1 MANNHRQT
9 GKNDVQDLE
18 NAFHKLSDKS
28 KSKRKKGSNPY
39 MPYITI
45 GICILV
51 IGILI
56 GGILVISSLSP
67 KGPSDNDVIENPVSV
82 DGLDLHNKNYKEAKD
97 AIGELF
103 AEKYEKKDFSVK
115 LDDLDISIPYSVS
128 KVTLDIDT
136 LLGIISDHKG
146 ENDLNLNLTDYISV
160 NQDAIKKLINDLLPS
175 LNLSLVPTEYEITGT
190 APESYDA
197 IDENISMSLKIT
209 KGTPGKTVDVESLT
223 QQVVDCILQEN
234 WSLQFQS
241 VLSNPEE
248 LDWEAIR
255 TAETVLPVEAA
266 FEEKT
271 FNVLGG
277 TYGYSFDIAEV
288 SKALEE
294 AEFGQTVEVAFQW
307 IEPETTAQELA
318 DTLFKDELASY
329 STHAGSNYNRN
340 INLKLAAEA
349 INGTILYPGDVFS
362 YNGTLGERT
371 PEKGYMPGASYV
383 GGLTVMDYGGGIC
396 QVTSTLYYCTIL
408 ADMEIVERECHGY
421 ASSYT
426 PLSTDATVFWGGI
439 DFKFKNNWNYPIRI
453 DAYAEYGN
461 VYVSLY
467 GTDEKDYYVKFEN
480 EWLDTYPFETVYQE
494 MPADNEK
501 GYKDGDI
508 IIDPYTGYKSRGY
521 RARYDKETGELI
533 EKVLEST
540 DIYSS
545 RNKVICKI
553 ITEEGEGG
561 EGGEGGTGGENPDQ
575 GGTGSENPDQGGT
588 GGENPDQGGS
598 GSEDPDQGG
607 SGGENPDQGGSG
619 SEDPDQGD
627 SGNETTEP
635 GNGAIELPMIS
646 G

>member
-28 KSKRKKGSNPY
+28 KTRGKGKKGTSPY

-56 GGILVISSLSP
+56 GGILVISSLS
-67 KGPSDNDVIENPVSV
+67 KGPSDNDVIETPVSV
-82 DGLDLHNKNYKEAKD
+82 DGLDLKNKNYKEAKE
-97 AIGELF
+97 AISELF
-103 AEKYEKKDFSVK
+103 AEKYENKDFSVK
-115 LDDLDISIPYSVS
+115 IDDMDVSIPHSVS
-128 KVTLDIDT
+128 KVTLNMEQ
-136 LLGIISDHKG
+136 LLGIISDYKG
-146 ENDLNLNLTDYISV
+146 DNNLSLNLTDYISI
-160 NQDAIKKLINDLLPS
+160 NQDAIKKLITDLLPS
-175 LNLSLVPTEYEITGT
+175 LNLSLVPTKYEITGT
-190 APESYDA
+190 APENYDA
-197 IDENISMSLKIT
+197 MDESISMTLKVT
-209 KGTPGKTVDVESLT
+209 KGIPGKSVDVESLT
-223 QQVVDCILQEN
+223 KQVVENILKES
-234 WSLQFQS
+234 WSLQYES
-241 VLSNPEE
+241 VLSDPEDI
-248 LDWEAIR
+248 DWEAVR
-255 TAETVLPVEAA
+255 TEETVLPVEAT

-277 TYGYSFDIAEV
+277 TYGYSFDTEEV
-288 SKALEE
+288 TKALEQ
-294 AEFGQTVEVAFQW
+294 AEFGETIEVSFQW

-318 DTLFKDELASY
+318 DSLFKDELASY

-340 INLKLAAEA
+340 INLRLAAEA

-408 ADMEIVERECHGY
+408 ADMEIVERDCHAY

-461 VYVSLY
+461 VYVSLH

-480 EWLDTYPFETVYQE
+480 EWLDTYPYETIYQE

-540 DIYSS
+540 DVYSS

-553 ITEEGEGG
+553 IKDEGE

-575 GGTGSENPDQGGT
+575 GGTGGENPDQGGT

-598 GSEDPDQGG
+598 GGENPDQGG

-619 SEDPDQGD
+619 GENPDQGG
-627 SGNETTEP
+627 SGDETP
-635 GNGAIELPMIS
+635 DPASGAIE
-646 G
+646 

>member
-28 KSKRKKGSNPY
+28 KNKRKKGSNPY

-56 GGILVISSLSP
+56 GGILVISSLSS
-67 KGPSDNDVIENPVSV
+67 KGPSDNDVIETPVSV
-82 DGLDLHNKNYKEAKD
+82 DGLDLQNKNYKEAKD

-103 AEKYEKKDFSVK
+103 SEKYEKKDFSVK
-115 LDDLDISIPYSVS
+115 LDDLYISIPHSVS

-146 ENDLNLNLTDYISV
+146 DNRLSLNLTDYISI
-160 NQDAIKKLINDLLPS
+160 NREAIKKLINDLLPT
-175 LNLSLVPTEYEITGT
+175 LNLSLVPTKYEIIGD
-190 APESYDA
+190 APEKYDV
-197 IDENISMSLKIT
+197 IDESISMTLKVT
-209 KGTPGKTVDVESLT
+209 KGIPGKTVDVET
-223 QQVVDCILQEN
+223 MTKQVVDCILQEN
-234 WSLQFQS
+234 WSLQFAS
-241 VLSNPEE
+241 TLSDPED
-248 LDWEAIR
+248 LDWETIR
-255 TAETVLPVEAA
+255 TTETVLPVEAT

-277 TYGYSFDIAEV
+277 TYGYSFDTEEV
-288 SKALEE
+288 TKALKQ

-383 GGLTVMDYGGGIC
+383 GGLTVLDYGGGIC

-439 DFKFKNNWNYPIRI
+439 DFKFKNNWNYPVRI

-480 EWLDTYPFETVYQE
+480 EWLDTYPYETVYQE

-540 DIYSS
+540 DVYSS

-561 EGGEGGTGGENPDQ
+561 EGGEGGAGGENPDQGGTGGENPDQGGTGGENPDQGDTGSENPDQ
-575 GGTGSENPDQGGT
+575 GGTGSENPDQGGA
-588 GGENPDQGGS
+588 GGETPDLGSNPID
-598 GSEDPDQGG
+598 
-607 SGGENPDQGGSG
+607 
-619 SEDPDQGD
+619 
-627 SGNETTEP
+627 
-635 GNGAIELPMIS
+635 LPMIQ